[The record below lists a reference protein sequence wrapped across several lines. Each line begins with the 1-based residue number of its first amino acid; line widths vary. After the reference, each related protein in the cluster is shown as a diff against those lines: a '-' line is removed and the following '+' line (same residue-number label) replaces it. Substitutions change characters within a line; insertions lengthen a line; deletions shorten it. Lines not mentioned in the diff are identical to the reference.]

1 MLDSKFRLFPE
12 IPLAHSPHCR
22 ASAPS
27 ATASER
33 PHSPRQ
39 LRLFP
44 SVLRLL
50 PAWGTEKGGRT
61 KTRWVKGRDTG
72 KGRGPGSGLLALGAG
87 RVKEKKGRSRGWPKK
102 VARDKSSQRGERCAR
117 PLRRL
122 VARLCAPA
130 QDGKGGARDGLLRLR
145 RRWSEARFLTPR
157 GRVPEP
163 PARVRE
169 TFPSSREGAEFL
181 TVKLG
186 RLVLVAVATA

>member
-1 MLDSKFRLFPE
+1 MAHSS
-12 IPLAHSPHCR
+12 PLA
-22 ASAPS
+22 
-27 ATASER
+27 E
-33 PHSPRQ
+33 
-39 LRLFP
+39 
-44 SVLRLL
+44 LRLL
-50 PAWGTEKGGRT
+50 PPPLRKGPTHRDSFGFFRLFFGSFRLWGTEKGGRT

-72 KGRGPGSGLLALGAG
+72 KGRGPGSGLLALRVG

-130 QDGKGGARDGLLRLR
+130 QDGRGGARDGFLRLR
-145 RRWSEARFLTPR
+145 RRWLEARFLTPR

-169 TFPSSREGAEFL
+169 TFPSSRDGAEFL